1 MMAAS
6 PELVRL
12 RSDPEMEGG
21 RAPRISHEVEEL
33 QDSVPTSSITSVGSR
48 ASSRWS
54 ESDPMRPS
62 IEGMDAAELQEYCQQ
77 VHIH

>member
-21 RAPRISHEVEEL
+21 RAPRISHEVE